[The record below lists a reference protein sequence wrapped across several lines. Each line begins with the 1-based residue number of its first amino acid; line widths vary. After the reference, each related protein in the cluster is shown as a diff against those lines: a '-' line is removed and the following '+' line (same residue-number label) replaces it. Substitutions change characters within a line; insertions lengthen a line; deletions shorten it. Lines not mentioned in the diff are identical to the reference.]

1 MRAINMKLEEEY
13 HEDLEVIRE
22 YYSQSGGVKLTKVQ
36 ALKRLLHE
44 SSTMVKNTGSL
55 WRKEGNGADCME

>member
-1 MRAINMKLEEEY
+1 MKLEEEY
-13 HEDLEVIRE
+13 HDDLELIRE

-44 SSTMVKNTGSL
+44 SANVITNTGSL
-55 WRKEGNGADCME
+55 WRREGVGADWEE